1 MKDLTG
7 TRLGQYEIVERLGG
21 GGMAVVYRAVQQPL
35 GREVAL
41 KALSSELFQDDGFVK
56 RFETEAKTLA
66 KLDHPNILPIYD
78 FELSDGVAY
87 LTMPLIRGGTLRD
100 ILNRGPLDTL
110 TAWRYL
116 REIGDGLQHAHDAGI
131 VHRDLKPTNVLIHAD
146 GRAMLA
152 DFGLA
157 RGAGQ
162 PTHLTTIGLAIGTPG
177 YMAPEQVMGHDVDK
191 RADIYAMGVL
201 TFEMLTGRLPFI
213 GANRME
219 VAYTTVNA
227 PIPSAVKLNAALPDE
242 LDLLLAKVLAKD
254 PEQRPQ
260 TVRDLLAEMAR
271 LPQRRQQAPPRSAR
285 RGLWRW
291 RHRVRGDGRA
301 GDRRQMRVIAPAPP
315 CPYRC
320 TARPIPTPTAVGGSA
335 IRTLELMGVR
345 ASRARGRFILNSHVS
360 NLIHVARS
368 VTGDRWPEIAYA
380 AGLVQY
386 VEQDPPHDDQL
397 SSPVES
403 LSRLNEAFETVY
415 GPEAEDMIRTWAR
428 RATERWL
435 AEGRHGMGG
444 ARRLVPGRQR
454 KLVGVVKSFTE
465 AMDNVRGE
473 HTHAWLQVDEHQF
486 WLVNFSNMFALGRIK
501 TVKSCHI
508 WTASIETILRWA
520 GLANDWYVEEV
531 ECGSVTGHFRLR
543 LRHPISRNLG
553 SGFGRAGVTPNH
565 VKQTTVYYAC
575 YYAARVNIGLAE
587 MARPIKSPSLLSEG
601 PPPTGGGPSYYIH
614 VRRNSSGFPSSGLCR
629 RSEGL
634 RRLKGPASGRSV
646 RR

>member
-78 FELSDGVAY
+78 FEVIDGSAF

-100 ILNRGPLDTL
+100 ILNRGPMDAL

-116 REIGDGLQHAHDAGI
+116 REVGDGLRHAHDAGI
-131 VHRDLKPTNVLIHAD
+131 VHRDLKPTNVLIHQD

-177 YMAPEQVMGHDVDK
+177 YMAPEQVMGHDVDR

-213 GANRME
+213 GSNRME
-219 VAYTTVNA
+219 VAYATVNS
-227 PIPSAVKLNAALPDE
+227 PIPSAVKLNANLPDE
-242 LDLLLAKVLAKD
+242 LDVLLQKVLAKD
-254 PEQRPQ
+254 PAQRPQ
-260 TVRDLLAEMAR
+260 TISELLAAMAR
-271 LPQRRQQAPPRSAR
+271 LPQRRSAPAGVAASTPVAAGAAPAVGAAVLPRPASAGKGPDTASMRVVAQAAAPP
-285 RGLWRW
+285 
-291 RHRVRGDGRA
+291 
-301 GDRRQMRVIAPAPP
+301 PP
-315 CPYRC
+315 LLHGSP
-320 TARPIPTPTAVGGSA
+320 PPTPTAAGYST

-345 ASRARGRFILNSHVS
+345 PARARGRFILNSYFS
-360 NLIHVARS
+360 NFVHVARD
-368 VTGDRWPEIAYA
+368 VTGDRWPEVAYA
-380 AGLVQY
+380 SGLVQY
-386 VEQDPPHDDQL
+386 IEQDAPHDEQL

-403 LSRLNEAFETVY
+403 LSRLNEAFETIY
-415 GPEAEDMIRTWAR
+415 GPEAEDMIRAWGR
-428 RATERWL
+428 RSTERWL
-435 AEGRHGMGG
+435 ADGRHGLGG
-444 ARRLVPGRQR
+444 ARRFVPGRQR
-454 KLVGVVKSFTE
+454 KLAGVVKNFSE

-501 TVKSCHI
+501 TVKSCYV
-508 WTASIETILRWA
+508 WTSTIETILRWA

-531 ECGSVTGHFRLR
+531 ECGSVTGTFDCAFAIRF
-543 LRHPISRNLG
+543 SQ
-553 SGFGRAGVTPNH
+553 A
-565 VKQTTVYYAC
+565 
-575 YYAARVNIGLAE
+575 
-587 MARPIKSPSLLSEG
+587 
-601 PPPTGGGPSYYIH
+601 
-614 VRRNSSGFPSSGLCR
+614 
-629 RSEGL
+629 
-634 RRLKGPASGRSV
+634 
-646 RR
+646 

>member
-7 TRLGQYEIVERLGG
+7 TRIGQYEIVERLGG
-21 GGMAVVYRAVQQPL
+21 GGMAVVYRSVQQPL

-78 FELSDGVAY
+78 FEVIDGTAF

-100 ILNRGPLDTL
+100 ILNRGPLDPL

-131 VHRDLKPTNVLIHAD
+131 VHRDLKPTNVLIHQD

-177 YMAPEQVMGHDVDK
+177 YMAPEQVMGHDVDR

-201 TFEMLTGRLPFI
+201 TFEMLTGKLPFS
-213 GANRME
+213 GSNRME
-219 VAYTTVNA
+219 VAYATVNG
-227 PIPSAVKLNAALPDE
+227 PIPSAVKINANLPDE
-242 LDLLLAKVLAKD
+242 LDALLGRVLAKD
-254 PEQRPQ
+254 PAQRPQ
-260 TVRDLLAEMAR
+260 TIRDLLAQMAR
-271 LPQRRQQAPPRSAR
+271 LPQRRTGPPGASPAAPAVGAAMAGGVAIPRPLTSAGPDTASMRTIPSSPPAAPPPMLHGS
-285 RGLWRW
+285 
-291 RHRVRGDGRA
+291 
-301 GDRRQMRVIAPAPP
+301 PP
-315 CPYRC
+315 
-320 TARPIPTPTAVGGSA
+320 PTPTASATSA

-345 ASRARGRFILNSHVS
+345 PARARGRFVLNSHFS
-360 NLIHVARS
+360 NLVHVARD
-368 VTGDRWPEIAYA
+368 VTGDRWPEVAYA
-380 AGLVQY
+380 SGLVQY

-403 LSRLNEAFETVY
+403 LSRLNEAFETIY
-415 GPEAEDMIRTWAR
+415 GPEAEDQIRAWAR

-435 AEGRHGMGG
+435 AEGKHGLGG
-444 ARRLVPGRQR
+444 SRRFMQGRQR
-454 KLVGVVKSFTE
+454 KLLGIVKSFTE
-465 AMDNVRGE
+465 SMDNVRGE
-473 HTHAWLQVDEHQF
+473 HTHSWLQVDEHQF

-501 TVKSCHI
+501 TVKSCYM
-508 WTASIETILRWA
+508 WTSTIETILRWG

-531 ECGSVTGHFRLR
+531 ECGCVTGTFDCAFA
-543 LRHPISRNLG
+543 I
-553 SGFGRAGVTPNH
+553 
-565 VKQTTVYYAC
+565 
-575 YYAARVNIGLAE
+575 
-587 MARPIKSPSLLSEG
+587 
-601 PPPTGGGPSYYIH
+601 
-614 VRRNSSGFPSSGLCR
+614 
-629 RSEGL
+629 
-634 RRLKGPASGRSV
+634 RSV
-646 RR
+646 DT

>member
-7 TRLGQYEIVERLGG
+7 TRVGQYEIVERLGG

-41 KALSSELFQDDGFVK
+41 KALSPELFQDDGFVK

-78 FELSDGVAY
+78 FEVTEGVTF

-131 VHRDLKPTNVLIHAD
+131 VHRDLKPTNVLIHSD

-177 YMAPEQVMGHDVDK
+177 YMAPEQVMGHEVD
-191 RADIYAMGVL
+191 RRCDIYAMGVL

-213 GANRME
+213 GSNRME
-219 VAYTTVNA
+219 VAYATVNA
-227 PIPSAVKLNAALPDE
+227 PVPSAAKLNNALPDE
-242 LDLLLAKVLAKD
+242 LDVLLAKVLAKD
-254 PEQRPQ
+254 PAQRPQ
-260 TVRDLLAEMAR
+260 TVKDLLAQMAK
-271 LPQRRQQAPPRSAR
+271 LPQRRQAPAAAAPVPFARSA
-285 RGLWRW
+285 
-291 RHRVRGDGRA
+291 A
-301 GDRRQMRVIAPAPP
+301 AQPAETAAMRIVSAQPAVHGSPPPAPS
-315 CPYRC
+315 
-320 TARPIPTPTAVGGSA
+320 TGSGSGA
-335 IRTLELMGVR
+335 ASALRTLEMMGVKP
-345 ASRARGRFILNSHVS
+345 SRARGRFILNSHVA
-360 NLIHVARS
+360 NLVHVARDI
-368 VTGDRWPEIAYA
+368 TADRWPEIAYS
-380 AGLVQY
+380 AGLAQY
-386 VEQDPPHDDQL
+386 LDEDPPHDEQLATPVEYL
-397 SSPVES
+397 SS
-403 LSRLNEAFETVY
+403 LNEAFERVY
-415 GPEAEDMIRTWAR
+415 GHEAEDAIRAWGR

-435 AEGRHGMGG
+435 ADGRHGMGG

-454 KLVGVVKSFTE
+454 KLAGVVKSFTE
-465 AMDNVRGE
+465 AMDQVRGE
-473 HTHAWLQVDEHQF
+473 HTHAWLQVDAHQF

-501 TVKSCHI
+501 AVKSCVV

-531 ECGSVTGHFRLR
+531 ECGCVTGTFDCVFA
-543 LRHPISRNLG
+543 I
-553 SGFGRAGVTPNH
+553 
-565 VKQTTVYYAC
+565 
-575 YYAARVNIGLAE
+575 
-587 MARPIKSPSLLSEG
+587 
-601 PPPTGGGPSYYIH
+601 
-614 VRRNSSGFPSSGLCR
+614 
-629 RSEGL
+629 
-634 RRLKGPASGRSV
+634 RSV
-646 RR
+646 ES

>member
-1 MKDLTG
+1 VKDLTG

-41 KALSSELFQDDGFVK
+41 KALSSELFQDEGFVK
-56 RFETEAKTLA
+56 RFESEAKTLA

-78 FELSDGVAY
+78 FEVLDGTAF

-100 ILNRGPLDTL
+100 ILNRGSLDPL

-213 GANRME
+213 GSNRME
-219 VAYTTVNA
+219 VAYATVNA
-227 PIPSAVKLNAALPDE
+227 PIPSAVNLNAALPDE
-242 LDLLLAKVLAKD
+242 LDTLLTKVLAKD
-254 PEQRPQ
+254 PAQRPQ
-260 TVRDLLAEMAR
+260 TVRDLLAQMAR
-271 LPQRRQQAPPRSAR
+271 LPQRRT
-285 RGLWRW
+285 
-291 RHRVRGDGRA
+291 
-301 GDRRQMRVIAPAPP
+301 APAAAAVPGAPAVPLGAAAGGVAVMPHPSAGSPHGPDTTSMRPVSAPAVLHGSPP
-315 CPYRC
+315 
-320 TARPIPTPTAVGGSA
+320 PTPTTTGGSA
-335 IRTLELMGVR
+335 IRTLELMGVKP
-345 ASRARGRFILNSHVS
+345 ARARGRFILNSHVS
-360 NLIHVARS
+360 TLVHVARD
-368 VTGDRWPEIAYA
+368 VTGDRWPEVAYA

-397 SSPVES
+397 SSPVEA
-403 LSRLNEAFETVY
+403 LSRLNEAFETIY
-415 GPEAEDMIRTWAR
+415 GPEAEDMIRAWGR

-444 ARRLVPGRQR
+444 QRRLVPGRQR
-454 KLVGVVKSFTE
+454 KLAGVVKNFTE

-473 HTHAWLQVDEHQF
+473 HTHGWLQVDEHQF

-508 WTASIETILRWA
+508 WTTTIETILRWA

-531 ECGSVTGHFRLR
+531 ECGCVTGTFDCVFA
-543 LRHPISRNLG
+543 I
-553 SGFGRAGVTPNH
+553 
-565 VKQTTVYYAC
+565 
-575 YYAARVNIGLAE
+575 
-587 MARPIKSPSLLSEG
+587 
-601 PPPTGGGPSYYIH
+601 
-614 VRRNSSGFPSSGLCR
+614 
-629 RSEGL
+629 
-634 RRLKGPASGRSV
+634 RSV
-646 RR
+646 ES

>member
-1 MKDLTG
+1 VKDLTG
-7 TRLGQYEIVERLGG
+7 TRVGQYEIVERLGG

-78 FELSDGVAY
+78 FEMNDGVAY

-100 ILNRGPLDTL
+100 VLNRGALDTL

-213 GANRME
+213 GSNRME
-219 VAYTTVNA
+219 VAYSTVNA

-242 LDLLLAKVLAKD
+242 LDQLLAKVLAKD
-254 PEQRPQ
+254 PAARPQ
-260 TVRDLLAEMAR
+260 TVRDLLSQMAR
-271 LPQRRQQAPPRSAR
+271 LPQRRQAAAVAVGAQGGVATAP
-285 RGLWRW
+285 
-291 RHRVRGDGRA
+291 GRPA
-301 GDRRQMRVIAPAPP
+301 QTVEPPTAASMKVIAAPSRP
-315 CPYRC
+315 LQGS
-320 TARPIPTPTAVGGSA
+320 PIPTPTGVGGSA
-335 IRTLELMGVR
+335 IRTLELMGIK
-345 ASRARGRFILNSHVS
+345 ASRARGRFILNSYVS
-360 NLIHVARS
+360 NLVHVARS
-368 VTGDRWPEIAYA
+368 VTGDRWPELAYA

-397 SSPVES
+397 SSPVEA

-415 GPEAEDMIRTWAR
+415 GPEAEDTIRSWGR
-428 RATERWL
+428 RVTERWL

-444 ARRLVPGRQR
+444 PRRLVPGRQR
-454 KLVGVVKSFTE
+454 KLAGLVKSFTE

-486 WLVNFSNMFALGRIK
+486 WLVNFSNMFALGRVK

-508 WTASIETILRWA
+508 WVTTIETILRWA

-531 ECGSVTGHFRLR
+531 ECGCVTGTFDCVFA
-543 LRHPISRNLG
+543 I
-553 SGFGRAGVTPNH
+553 
-565 VKQTTVYYAC
+565 
-575 YYAARVNIGLAE
+575 
-587 MARPIKSPSLLSEG
+587 
-601 PPPTGGGPSYYIH
+601 
-614 VRRNSSGFPSSGLCR
+614 
-629 RSEGL
+629 
-634 RRLKGPASGRSV
+634 RSV
-646 RR
+646 ET

>member
-7 TRLGQYEIVERLGG
+7 TRVGQYEIVERLGG

-78 FELSDGVAY
+78 FEMNDGVAY

-100 ILNRGPLDTL
+100 VLNRGALDTL

-213 GANRME
+213 GSNRME
-219 VAYTTVNA
+219 VAYSTVNA
-227 PIPSAVKLNAALPDE
+227 PIPSAVKLNPALPDE
-242 LDLLLAKVLAKD
+242 LDQLLAKVLAKD
-254 PEQRPQ
+254 PAQRPQ
-260 TVRDLLAEMAR
+260 TVRDLLAQMAR
-271 LPQRRQQAPPRSAR
+271 LPQRRQTGAVPVAAQGAVAIAPGRPAPAVEPPTAARMKVIAAAPPRPQGS
-285 RGLWRW
+285 
-291 RHRVRGDGRA
+291 
-301 GDRRQMRVIAPAPP
+301 
-315 CPYRC
+315 
-320 TARPIPTPTAVGGSA
+320 PIPTPSGVGGSA
-335 IRTLELMGVR
+335 IRTLELMGIK
-345 ASRARGRFILNSHVS
+345 ASRARGRFILNSYVS
-360 NLIHVARS
+360 NLVHVARS
-368 VTGDRWPEIAYA
+368 VAGDRWPELAYA

-397 SSPVES
+397 SSPVEA

-415 GPEAEDMIRTWAR
+415 GPEAEDTIRSWGR
-428 RATERWL
+428 RVTERWL

-444 ARRLVPGRQR
+444 PRRLVPGRQR
-454 KLVGVVKSFTE
+454 KLAGVVKSFTE

-508 WTASIETILRWA
+508 WVTTIETILRWA

-531 ECGSVTGHFRLR
+531 ECGCVTGTFDCVFAIR
-543 LRHPISRNLG
+543 S
-553 SGFGRAGVTPNH
+553 
-565 VKQTTVYYAC
+565 
-575 YYAARVNIGLAE
+575 AE
-587 MARPIKSPSLLSEG
+587 
-601 PPPTGGGPSYYIH
+601 T
-614 VRRNSSGFPSSGLCR
+614 
-629 RSEGL
+629 
-634 RRLKGPASGRSV
+634 
-646 RR
+646 

>member
-78 FELSDGVAY
+78 FEVLDGNAF

-100 ILNRGPLDTL
+100 ILNRGPMDAL

-131 VHRDLKPTNVLIHAD
+131 VHRDLKPTNVLIHTD

-191 RADIYAMGVL
+191 RADIYAMGAL
-201 TFEMLTGRLPFI
+201 TFEMLTGRLPFV

-219 VAYTTVNA
+219 VAYATVNT
-227 PIPSAVKLNAALPDE
+227 PIPSAVKLNANLPDE
-242 LDLLLAKVLAKD
+242 LDQLLGRVLAKD
-254 PEQRPQ
+254 PAQRPQ
-260 TVRDLLAEMAR
+260 TVRELLAQMAR
-271 LPQRRQQAPPRSAR
+271 LPQRRTTAAGVVGGTPVVAGTPSGGVAVLPRPATSSA
-285 RGLWRW
+285 GP
-291 RHRVRGDGRA
+291 DTTS
-301 GDRRQMRVIAPAPP
+301 MRVIPPPAPP
-315 CPYRC
+315 P
-320 TARPIPTPTAVGGSA
+320 AFHGSPPPTPTAGGAST

-345 ASRARGRFILNSHVS
+345 PARARGRFILNSHFS
-360 NLIHVARS
+360 NFVHVART

-386 VEQDPPHDDQL
+386 IEQDAPHDDQL

-403 LSRLNEAFETVY
+403 LSRLNEAFETIF
-415 GPEAEDMIRTWAR
+415 GPEAEDMIRAWGR
-428 RATERWL
+428 RSTERWL
-435 AEGRHGMGG
+435 AEGKHGLGG
-444 ARRLVPGRQR
+444 ARRFVPGRQR
-454 KLVGVVKSFTE
+454 KLAGVVKNFTE

-473 HTHAWLQVDEHQF
+473 HTHTWLQVDEHQF

-501 TVKSCHI
+501 TVKSCYV
-508 WTASIETILRWA
+508 WTSEIETILRWA

-531 ECGSVTGHFRLR
+531 ECGSVTGTFDCAFAIR
-543 LRHPISRNLG
+543 S
-553 SGFGRAGVTPNH
+553 
-565 VKQTTVYYAC
+565 
-575 YYAARVNIGLAE
+575 AE
-587 MARPIKSPSLLSEG
+587 
-601 PPPTGGGPSYYIH
+601 
-614 VRRNSSGFPSSGLCR
+614 
-629 RSEGL
+629 
-634 RRLKGPASGRSV
+634 AS
-646 RR
+646 

>member
-78 FELSDGVAY
+78 FELSEGVAY

-213 GANRME
+213 GSNRME
-219 VAYTTVNA
+219 VAYSTVNA
-227 PIPSAVKLNAALPDE
+227 PIPSAVKLNPALPDE
-242 LDLLLAKVLAKD
+242 LDVLLGRVLAKD
-254 PEQRPQ
+254 PAQRPQ
-260 TVRDLLAEMAR
+260 TVRELLAQMAR
-271 LPQRRQQAPPRSAR
+271 LPQRRPVAVPAGAQSPGGVAVAAGPPRPPANEPPTAASM
-285 RGLWRW
+285 
-291 RHRVRGDGRA
+291 RA
-301 GDRRQMRVIAPAPP
+301 ISAPAPLHGS
-315 CPYRC
+315 
-320 TARPIPTPTAVGGSA
+320 PIPTPTAVGGSA
-335 IRTLELMGVR
+335 IRTLELMGVK

-360 NLIHVARS
+360 NLVHVARD

-386 VEQDPPHDDQL
+386 IEQDPPHDEQL

-415 GPEAEDMIRTWAR
+415 GPEAEDMIRACGR

-444 ARRLVPGRQR
+444 PRRLVPGRQR
-454 KLVGVVKSFTE
+454 KLAGVVKAFTE

-508 WTASIETILRWA
+508 WTTTIETILRWA

-531 ECGSVTGHFRLR
+531 ECGCVTGTFDCVFA
-543 LRHPISRNLG
+543 I
-553 SGFGRAGVTPNH
+553 
-565 VKQTTVYYAC
+565 
-575 YYAARVNIGLAE
+575 
-587 MARPIKSPSLLSEG
+587 
-601 PPPTGGGPSYYIH
+601 
-614 VRRNSSGFPSSGLCR
+614 
-629 RSEGL
+629 
-634 RRLKGPASGRSV
+634 RSV
-646 RR
+646 ES

>member
-1 MKDLTG
+1 MRDLTG
-7 TRLGQYEIVERLGG
+7 TRLAQYEIVERLGG
-21 GGMAVVYRAVQQPL
+21 GGMAVVYRAIQQPL

-78 FELSDGVAY
+78 FEVIDGNAF

-100 ILNRGPLDTL
+100 VLNHGPMEPL

-201 TFEMLTGRLPFI
+201 TFEMLTGKLPYS

-219 VAYTTVNA
+219 VAYATVNS
-227 PIPSAVKLNAALPDE
+227 PIPSAVKLNANLPDE
-242 LDLLLAKVLAKD
+242 LDQLLLKVLAKD
-254 PEQRPQ
+254 PGQRPQ
-260 TVRDLLAEMAR
+260 SVRELLAHMAR
-271 LPQRRQQAPPRSAR
+271 LPQRRAAASGAST
-285 RGLWRW
+285 
-291 RHRVRGDGRA
+291 
-301 GDRRQMRVIAPAPP
+301 PAPVASSATP
-315 CPYRC
+315 SGSVAVLP
-320 TARPIPTPTAVGGSA
+320 RPTMAAPNGPDTTSMRAVQPAPVPPVFHGSPPPTPTAAGGST

-345 ASRARGRFILNSHVS
+345 PARARGRFILNAHFSNYVHLARMVS
-360 NLIHVARS
+360 
-368 VTGDRWPEIAYA
+368 GDRWPEVAYA

-386 VEQDPPHDDQL
+386 IEQDAPNDEQL
-397 SSPVES
+397 SSPVEG
-403 LSRLNEAFETVY
+403 LSRLNEAFETIY
-415 GPEAEDMIRTWAR
+415 GPEAEDMIRAWGR

-435 AEGRHGMGG
+435 AEGRHGLGG
-444 ARRLVPGRQR
+444 ARRFVPGRQR
-454 KLVGVVKSFTE
+454 KLANVVKNFTE
-465 AMDNVRGE
+465 AMDSVRGE

-501 TVKSCHI
+501 TVKSCYV
-508 WTASIETILRWA
+508 WTSQIETILRWA

-531 ECGSVTGHFRLR
+531 ECGSVTGTFDCAFA
-543 LRHPISRNLG
+543 I
-553 SGFGRAGVTPNH
+553 RA
-565 VKQTTVYYAC
+565 
-575 YYAARVNIGLAE
+575 
-587 MARPIKSPSLLSEG
+587 SE
-601 PPPTGGGPSYYIH
+601 TS
-614 VRRNSSGFPSSGLCR
+614 
-629 RSEGL
+629 
-634 RRLKGPASGRSV
+634 
-646 RR
+646 

>member
-1 MKDLTG
+1 VKDLTG

-78 FELSDGVAY
+78 FEVIDGNAF

-100 ILNRGPLDTL
+100 ILNRGPLDPL
-110 TAWRYL
+110 SAWRYL
-116 REIGDGLQHAHDAGI
+116 REVGDGLQHAHDAGI
-131 VHRDLKPTNVLIHAD
+131 VHRDLKPTNVLIHTD

-177 YMAPEQVMGHDVDK
+177 YMAPEQVMGHDVDR

-213 GANRME
+213 GSNRME
-219 VAYTTVNA
+219 VAYATVNT
-227 PIPSAVKLNAALPDE
+227 PIPSAVKINPNLPDE
-242 LDLLLAKVLAKD
+242 LDVLLQKVLAKD
-254 PEQRPQ
+254 PGQRPQ
-260 TVRDLLAEMAR
+260 TVRELLALMAR
-271 LPQRRQQAPPRSAR
+271 LPQRRSATAQVPASSPAGGVALLPRPGTGTNGPDTASM
-285 RGLWRW
+285 
-291 RHRVRGDGRA
+291 RA
-301 GDRRQMRVIAPAPP
+301 MPSSPPAPP
-315 CPYRC
+315 P
-320 TARPIPTPTAVGGSA
+320 PMLHGSPLPTPTAAGAST
-335 IRTLELMGVR
+335 IRTLELMGVKP
-345 ASRARGRFILNSHVS
+345 ARARGRFILNSHFS
-360 NLIHVARS
+360 NMVHVARD
-368 VTGDRWPEIAYA
+368 VTGDRWPEVAYA

-386 VEQDPPHDDQL
+386 VEQDPPHDEQL

-403 LSRLNEAFETVY
+403 LSRLNEAFETIY
-415 GPEAEDMIRTWAR
+415 GPESEDMIRAWGR

-435 AEGRHGMGG
+435 AEGRHGLAG
-444 ARRLVPGRQR
+444 ARRFVPGRQR
-454 KLVGVVKSFTE
+454 KLAGVVKNFTE

-473 HTHAWLQVDEHQF
+473 HTHSWLQVDEHQF

-501 TVKSCHI
+501 TVKSCHV
-508 WTASIETILRWA
+508 WLSSIETILRWA

-531 ECGSVTGHFRLR
+531 ECGCVTGTFDCAFA
-543 LRHPISRNLG
+543 I
-553 SGFGRAGVTPNH
+553 RA
-565 VKQTTVYYAC
+565 
-575 YYAARVNIGLAE
+575 AE
-587 MARPIKSPSLLSEG
+587 S
-601 PPPTGGGPSYYIH
+601 
-614 VRRNSSGFPSSGLCR
+614 
-629 RSEGL
+629 
-634 RRLKGPASGRSV
+634 
-646 RR
+646 

>member
-1 MKDLTG
+1 VKDLTG

-41 KALSSELFQDDGFVK
+41 KALSSELFQDEGFVK

-78 FELSDGVAY
+78 FEVIDGNAF

-100 ILNRGPLDTL
+100 ILNRGPLDPL
-110 TAWRYL
+110 SAWRYL
-116 REIGDGLQHAHDAGI
+116 REVGDGLQHAHDAGI
-131 VHRDLKPTNVLIHAD
+131 VHRDLKPTNVLIHTD

-213 GANRME
+213 GSNRME
-219 VAYTTVNA
+219 VAYATVNT
-227 PIPSAVKLNAALPDE
+227 PIPSAVKINANLPDE
-242 LDLLLAKVLAKD
+242 LDVLLAKVLAKD
-254 PEQRPQ
+254 PAQRPQ
-260 TVRDLLAEMAR
+260 TVRELLALMAR
-271 LPQRRQQAPPRSAR
+271 LPQRRSAAQVPASSAAGGIAVMPRPATATNGPDTASM
-285 RGLWRW
+285 
-291 RHRVRGDGRA
+291 RA
-301 GDRRQMRVIAPAPP
+301 MPSSPPAPP
-315 CPYRC
+315 P
-320 TARPIPTPTAVGGSA
+320 PMLHGSPLPTPTAAGAST
-335 IRTLELMGVR
+335 IRTLELMGVKP
-345 ASRARGRFILNSHVS
+345 ARARGRFILNSHFS
-360 NLIHVARS
+360 NMVHVARD
-368 VTGDRWPEIAYA
+368 VTGDRWPEVAYA

-386 VEQDPPHDDQL
+386 VEQDPPHDEQL

-403 LSRLNEAFETVY
+403 LSRLNEAFETIY
-415 GPEAEDMIRTWAR
+415 GPESEDMIRAWGR

-435 AEGRHGMGG
+435 AEGRHGLGG
-444 ARRLVPGRQR
+444 ARRFVPGRQR
-454 KLVGVVKSFTE
+454 KLAGVVKNFTE

-473 HTHAWLQVDEHQF
+473 HTHSWLQVDEHQF

-508 WTASIETILRWA
+508 WLSSIETILRWA

-531 ECGSVTGHFRLR
+531 ECGCVTGTFDCAFA
-543 LRHPISRNLG
+543 I
-553 SGFGRAGVTPNH
+553 RAAV
-565 VKQTTVYYAC
+565 
-575 YYAARVNIGLAE
+575 
-587 MARPIKSPSLLSEG
+587 S
-601 PPPTGGGPSYYIH
+601 
-614 VRRNSSGFPSSGLCR
+614 
-629 RSEGL
+629 
-634 RRLKGPASGRSV
+634 
-646 RR
+646 

>member
-7 TRLGQYEIVERLGG
+7 TRLGQYEVVERLGG

-41 KALSSELFQDDGFVK
+41 KALSSELFQDEGFVK

-78 FELSDGVAY
+78 FELNEGVAY

-177 YMAPEQVMGHDVDK
+177 YMAPEQVMGHDTDK

-213 GANRME
+213 GSNRME
-219 VAYTTVNA
+219 VAYSTVNA

-242 LDLLLAKVLAKD
+242 LDQLLAQVLAKD
-254 PEQRPQ
+254 PGQRPQ
-260 TVRDLLAEMAR
+260 TVRDLLAQMAR
-271 LPQRRQQAPPRSAR
+271 LPQRRQPAATPPVAVSA
-285 RGLWRW
+285 GS
-291 RHRVRGDGRA
+291 V
-301 GDRRQMRVIAPAPP
+301 APAPP
-315 CPYRC
+315 SRPGLPHDPP
-320 TARPIPTPTAVGGSA
+320 TAANMRVLAPAVPSSRTLPSTLQGSPIPTPTAVGGSA

-345 ASRARGRFILNSHVS
+345 AARARGRFILNSYVS
-360 NLIHVARS
+360 SLVHVARD

-397 SSPVES
+397 SSPVEA
-403 LSRLNEAFETVY
+403 LSRLNEAFGTIY
-415 GPEAEDMIRTWAR
+415 GPEAEDRIRTWAR

-444 ARRLVPGRQR
+444 PRRLVPGRQR
-454 KLVGVVKSFTE
+454 KLAGVVKSFAE

-508 WTASIETILRWA
+508 WVATIEAILRWA

-531 ECGSVTGHFRLR
+531 ECGCVTGTFDCVFA
-543 LRHPISRNLG
+543 I
-553 SGFGRAGVTPNH
+553 
-565 VKQTTVYYAC
+565 
-575 YYAARVNIGLAE
+575 
-587 MARPIKSPSLLSEG
+587 
-601 PPPTGGGPSYYIH
+601 
-614 VRRNSSGFPSSGLCR
+614 
-629 RSEGL
+629 RS
-634 RRLKGPASGRSV
+634 
-646 RR
+646 

>member
-7 TRLGQYEIVERLGG
+7 TRIGQYEIVERLGG
-21 GGMAVVYRAVQQPL
+21 GGMAVVYRSIQQPL

-78 FELSDGVAY
+78 FEVIDGTAF

-100 ILNRGPLDTL
+100 ILNRGPLDPL

-131 VHRDLKPTNVLIHAD
+131 VHRDLKPTNVLIHQD

-201 TFEMLTGRLPFI
+201 TFEMLTGKLPFS
-213 GANRME
+213 GSNRME
-219 VAYTTVNA
+219 VAYATVNG
-227 PIPSAVKLNAALPDE
+227 PIPSAVKINANLPDE
-242 LDLLLAKVLAKD
+242 LDALLGRVLAKD
-254 PEQRPQ
+254 PVQRPQ
-260 TVRDLLAEMAR
+260 TIRDLLAQMAR
-271 LPQRRQQAPPRSAR
+271 LPQRRTGPPGASPGAPAVGSAMAGGVTIPRPLTSA
-285 RGLWRW
+285 GP
-291 RHRVRGDGRA
+291 DTA
-301 GDRRQMRVIAPAPP
+301 SMRTIPSSPPAPP
-315 CPYRC
+315 P
-320 TARPIPTPTAVGGSA
+320 PMLHGSPPPTPTASATSA

-345 ASRARGRFILNSHVS
+345 PARARGRFVLNSHFS
-360 NLIHVARS
+360 NLVHVARD
-368 VTGDRWPEIAYA
+368 VTGDRWPEVAYA
-380 AGLVQY
+380 SGLVQY

-403 LSRLNEAFETVY
+403 LSRLNEAFETIY
-415 GPEAEDMIRTWAR
+415 GPEAEDQIRAWAR

-435 AEGRHGMGG
+435 AEGKHGLGG
-444 ARRLVPGRQR
+444 SRRFMQGRQR
-454 KLVGVVKSFTE
+454 KLLGIVKSFTE
-465 AMDNVRGE
+465 SMDNVRGE
-473 HTHAWLQVDEHQF
+473 HTHSWLQVDEHQF

-501 TVKSCHI
+501 TVKSCYM
-508 WTASIETILRWA
+508 WTSTIETILR
-520 GLANDWYVEEV
+520 G
-531 ECGSVTGHFRLR
+531 
-543 LRHPISRNLG
+543 LG
-553 SGFGRAGVTPNH
+553 SPTTGTWKRWSAG
-565 VKQTTVYYAC
+565 A
-575 YYAARVNIGLAE
+575 
-587 MARPIKSPSLLSEG
+587 
-601 PPPTGGGPSYYIH
+601 
-614 VRRNSSGFPSSGLCR
+614 
-629 RSEGL
+629 
-634 RRLKGPASGRSV
+634 
-646 RR
+646 

>member
-7 TRLGQYEIVERLGG
+7 TRLGQYEVVERLGG

-41 KALSSELFQDDGFVK
+41 KALSSELFQDEGFVK

-78 FELSDGVAY
+78 FELNEGVAY

-177 YMAPEQVMGHDVDK
+177 YMAPEQVMGHDTDK

-213 GANRME
+213 GSNRME
-219 VAYTTVNA
+219 VAYSTVNA

-242 LDLLLAKVLAKD
+242 LDQLLAKVLAKD

-260 TVRDLLAEMAR
+260 TVRDLLAQMAR
-271 LPQRRQQAPPRSAR
+271 LPQRRQPAATPPVAVSPGSVAPAAPSRS
-285 RGLWRW
+285 GLP
-291 RHRVRGDGRA
+291 HDPPTA
-301 GDRRQMRVIAPAPP
+301 ANMRVLAQAVPSSPTLPSALQGS
-315 CPYRC
+315 
-320 TARPIPTPTAVGGSA
+320 PIPTPTAVGGSA

-345 ASRARGRFILNSHVS
+345 AARARGRFILNSYVS
-360 NLIHVARS
+360 SLVHVARD

-397 SSPVES
+397 SSPVEA
-403 LSRLNEAFETVY
+403 LSRLNEAFGTIY
-415 GPEAEDMIRTWAR
+415 GPEAEDRIRTWAR

-444 ARRLVPGRQR
+444 PRRLVPGRQR
-454 KLVGVVKSFTE
+454 KLAGVVKSFAE

-508 WTASIETILRWA
+508 WVATIEAILRWA

-531 ECGSVTGHFRLR
+531 ECGCVTGTFDCVFA
-543 LRHPISRNLG
+543 I
-553 SGFGRAGVTPNH
+553 
-565 VKQTTVYYAC
+565 
-575 YYAARVNIGLAE
+575 
-587 MARPIKSPSLLSEG
+587 
-601 PPPTGGGPSYYIH
+601 
-614 VRRNSSGFPSSGLCR
+614 
-629 RSEGL
+629 
-634 RRLKGPASGRSV
+634 RSV
-646 RR
+646 ET

>member
-7 TRLGQYEIVERLGG
+7 TRIGQYEIVERLGG

-78 FELSDGVAY
+78 FELSEGVAY

-131 VHRDLKPTNVLIHAD
+131 VHRDLKPTNVLIHVD

-213 GANRME
+213 GSNRME
-219 VAYTTVNA
+219 VAYSTVNA

-242 LDLLLAKVLAKD
+242 IDQLLGRVLAKD
-254 PEQRPQ
+254 PAQRPQ
-260 TVRDLLAEMAR
+260 TVRELLAQMAR
-271 LPQRRQQAPPRSAR
+271 LPQRRQQSIAGVGGQAVVATASSSRPGTTVEPPTSPNMRVLTAAPPALPLHGS
-285 RGLWRW
+285 
-291 RHRVRGDGRA
+291 
-301 GDRRQMRVIAPAPP
+301 
-315 CPYRC
+315 
-320 TARPIPTPTAVGGSA
+320 PIPTPTAVGGSA

-360 NLIHVARS
+360 NLVHVARD
-368 VTGDRWPEIAYA
+368 VAGDRWPEIA
-380 AGLVQY
+380 
-386 VEQDPPHDDQL
+386 
-397 SSPVES
+397 
-403 LSRLNEAFETVY
+403 
-415 GPEAEDMIRTWAR
+415 
-428 RATERWL
+428 
-435 AEGRHGMGG
+435 
-444 ARRLVPGRQR
+444 
-454 KLVGVVKSFTE
+454 
-465 AMDNVRGE
+465 
-473 HTHAWLQVDEHQF
+473 
-486 WLVNFSNMFALGRIK
+486 
-501 TVKSCHI
+501 
-508 WTASIETILRWA
+508 
-520 GLANDWYVEEV
+520 
-531 ECGSVTGHFRLR
+531 
-543 LRHPISRNLG
+543 
-553 SGFGRAGVTPNH
+553 
-565 VKQTTVYYAC
+565 
-575 YYAARVNIGLAE
+575 
-587 MARPIKSPSLLSEG
+587 
-601 PPPTGGGPSYYIH
+601 
-614 VRRNSSGFPSSGLCR
+614 
-629 RSEGL
+629 
-634 RRLKGPASGRSV
+634 
-646 RR
+646 

>member
-1 MKDLTG
+1 VKDLTG
-7 TRLGQYEIVERLGG
+7 TRVGQYEIVERLGG

-78 FELSDGVAY
+78 FEMNDGVAY

-100 ILNRGPLDTL
+100 VLNRGALDTL

-213 GANRME
+213 GSNRME
-219 VAYTTVNA
+219 VAYSTVNA

-242 LDLLLAKVLAKD
+242 LDQLLAKVLAKD
-254 PEQRPQ
+254 PAARPQ
-260 TVRDLLAEMAR
+260 TVRDLLSQMAR
-271 LPQRRQQAPPRSAR
+271 LPQRRQAAAVAVGTQGGVATAP
-285 RGLWRW
+285 
-291 RHRVRGDGRA
+291 GRPA
-301 GDRRQMRVIAPAPP
+301 QTVEPPTAASMKVIAAPSRP
-315 CPYRC
+315 LQGS
-320 TARPIPTPTAVGGSA
+320 PIPTPTGVGGSA
-335 IRTLELMGVR
+335 IRTLELMGIK
-345 ASRARGRFILNSHVS
+345 ASRARGRFILNSYVS
-360 NLIHVARS
+360 NLVHVARS
-368 VTGDRWPEIAYA
+368 VTGDRWPELAYA

-397 SSPVES
+397 SSPVEA

-415 GPEAEDMIRTWAR
+415 GPEAEDTIRSWGR
-428 RATERWL
+428 RVTERWL

-444 ARRLVPGRQR
+444 PRRLVPGRQR
-454 KLVGVVKSFTE
+454 KLAGLVKSLTE

-486 WLVNFSNMFALGRIK
+486 WLVNFSNMFALGRVK

-508 WTASIETILRWA
+508 WVTTIETILRWA

-531 ECGSVTGHFRLR
+531 ECGCVTGTFDCVFA
-543 LRHPISRNLG
+543 I
-553 SGFGRAGVTPNH
+553 
-565 VKQTTVYYAC
+565 
-575 YYAARVNIGLAE
+575 
-587 MARPIKSPSLLSEG
+587 
-601 PPPTGGGPSYYIH
+601 
-614 VRRNSSGFPSSGLCR
+614 
-629 RSEGL
+629 
-634 RRLKGPASGRSV
+634 RSV
-646 RR
+646 ET

>member
-7 TRLGQYEIVERLGG
+7 TRLGQYEVVERLGG

-78 FELSDGVAY
+78 FELNEGVAY

-177 YMAPEQVMGHDVDK
+177 YMAPEQVMGHDVDM

-213 GANRME
+213 GSNRME
-219 VAYTTVNA
+219 VAYSTVNA

-242 LDLLLAKVLAKD
+242 IDQLLAKVLAKD
-254 PEQRPQ
+254 PATRPQ
-260 TVRDLLAEMAR
+260 TVRDLLAQMAR
-271 LPQRRQQAPPRSAR
+271 LPQRRQPAAAQVA
-285 RGLWRW
+285 
-291 RHRVRGDGRA
+291 
-301 GDRRQMRVIAPAPP
+301 APAPVGAVP
-315 CPYRC
+315 ALTPRPGMTQDPP
-320 TARPIPTPTAVGGSA
+320 TAARNMRAIPAAGLPTSGPSTLPAVLQGSPIPTPTAVGGSA

-345 ASRARGRFILNSHVS
+345 AARARGRFILNSHVS
-360 NLIHVARS
+360 NLVHVARDVS
-368 VTGDRWPEIAYA
+368 GDRWPEIAYA

-397 SSPVES
+397 SSPVEA

-415 GPEAEDMIRTWAR
+415 GPEAEDRIRTWGR

-444 ARRLVPGRQR
+444 PRRLVPGRQR
-454 KLVGVVKSFTE
+454 KLAGLVKSFSE

-508 WTASIETILRWA
+508 WVATIEAILRWA

-531 ECGSVTGHFRLR
+531 ECGSVTGTFDCVFA
-543 LRHPISRNLG
+543 I
-553 SGFGRAGVTPNH
+553 
-565 VKQTTVYYAC
+565 
-575 YYAARVNIGLAE
+575 
-587 MARPIKSPSLLSEG
+587 
-601 PPPTGGGPSYYIH
+601 
-614 VRRNSSGFPSSGLCR
+614 
-629 RSEGL
+629 
-634 RRLKGPASGRSV
+634 RSV
-646 RR
+646 QS

>member
-7 TRLGQYEIVERLGG
+7 TRLGQYEVVERLGG

-78 FELSDGVAY
+78 FELNEGVAY

-100 ILNRGPLDTL
+100 ILNRGPLDTV

-131 VHRDLKPTNVLIHAD
+131 VHRDLKPTNVLIHSD

-213 GANRME
+213 GSNRME
-219 VAYTTVNA
+219 VAYSTVNA

-242 LDLLLAKVLAKD
+242 IDQLLAKVLAKD
-254 PEQRPQ
+254 PAARPQ

-271 LPQRRQQAPPRSAR
+271 LPQRRQA
-285 RGLWRW
+285 
-291 RHRVRGDGRA
+291 
-301 GDRRQMRVIAPAPP
+301 APAPAAMP
-315 CPYRC
+315 AANQPGVGA
-320 TARPIPTPTAVGGSA
+320 TAPQRSGLTNDPPTAANMPPPSRVPSTLPAMLQGSPIPTPTAMGGSA

-345 ASRARGRFILNSHVS
+345 AARARGRFILNSHVS
-360 NLIHVARS
+360 NLVHVARD

-397 SSPVES
+397 SSPVEA

-415 GPEAEDMIRTWAR
+415 GPEAEDRIRTWGR

-444 ARRLVPGRQR
+444 PRRLVPGRQR
-454 KLVGVVKSFTE
+454 KLAGLVKSFSE

-508 WTASIETILRWA
+508 WVATIEAILRWA

-531 ECGSVTGHFRLR
+531 ECGSVTGTFDCVFA
-543 LRHPISRNLG
+543 I
-553 SGFGRAGVTPNH
+553 
-565 VKQTTVYYAC
+565 
-575 YYAARVNIGLAE
+575 
-587 MARPIKSPSLLSEG
+587 
-601 PPPTGGGPSYYIH
+601 
-614 VRRNSSGFPSSGLCR
+614 
-629 RSEGL
+629 
-634 RRLKGPASGRSV
+634 RSV
-646 RR
+646 ET